1 MKVTFCTY
9 DGYNCI
15 NGINAWLRRLL
26 PSLRDRGIESEVL
39 FITWAKDENCTTLPA
54 LQQMGFQ
61 CHVAP
66 LPYYT
71 EHHIRWILQ
80 TIAQHSPDVFVPNYM
95 IPALYA
101 ARWIR
106 AAGIPTIGVLHNDDT
121 EYRGIQAE
129 FVFGRPEY
137 QLSAIVPVSQTLEQQ
152 ILDRSPQTIQVDRI
166 PCGVPFPVQTVQ
178 PFSDQFK
185 LVYVGRLSEEQ
196 KRISEVTQA
205 LCRAVREVSGTE
217 ATIYGSGSAQTSVE
231 QILHTQGA
239 GLPIRYAGRVD
250 SEQMQS
256 RLLENHAI
264 VLLSDYEGL
273 PVALMEAMACGV
285 VPICSQIES
294 GIPELVT
301 DRVNGLLVNDRG
313 DSFVAAVRQL
323 RNNPQLWQTLSQAA
337 RVKIAADYA
346 HDRCVDAWEN
356 RLRHLRSTN
365 HSRQP
370 IQIPQRLCLPPRQP
384 DLISLDPREP
394 GLHTKVIKRIRRAF
408 PA

>member
-1 MKVTFCTY
+1 MKVTFGTY

-26 PSLRDRGIESEVL
+26 PSLRNRGIESEVL
-39 FITWAKDENCTTLPA
+39 LITWAKDEECTTLPA
-54 LQQMGFQ
+54 LRQMGFR

-71 EHHIRWILQ
+71 EHHTRWILQ
-80 TIAQHSPDVFVPNYM
+80 TLAQHPPDVFVPNYM

-101 ARWIR
+101 ARWIK
-106 AAGIPTIGVLHNDDT
+106 AAGIPTIGVLHNDDA
-121 EYRGIQAE
+121 EYRSIQAE
-129 FVFGRPEY
+129 FVFGQPEY

-152 ILDRSPQTIQVDRI
+152 VLDRSPKTIQVDRI
-166 PCGVPFPVQTVQ
+166 PCGVPFPAQTTHS
-178 PFSDQFK
+178 PSDRFK

-205 LCRAVREVSGTE
+205 LCRAVREVPGTE
-217 ATIYGSGSAQTSVE
+217 AVIYGSGPAEASVK

-250 SEQMQS
+250 SDQMQAQ
-256 RLLENHAI
+256 LLENHAI

-285 VPICSQIES
+285 VPICSRIES

-301 DRVNGLLVNDRG
+301 DRVNGMLVHDRG

-323 RNNPQLWQTLSQAA
+323 RDNPQLWQTLSQAA
-337 RVKIAADYA
+337 RAKIATDYA
-346 HDRCVDAWEN
+346 HDHSVDAWEN
-356 RLRHLRSTN
+356 RLRQLRSMN
-365 HSRQP
+365 HLRQP
-370 IQIPQRLCLPPRQP
+370 IQIPQRLHLPPRQP

-394 GLHTKVIKRIRRAF
+394 GFYTKAIRRIRRAL